1 MSAGRPRP
9 QLAELEYRIV
19 GRELI
24 LLDTA
29 ANLIVDLLL
38 DALPAS
44 QSER

>member
-9 QLAELEYRIV
+9 QLAELEYRI

>member
-9 QLAELEYRIV
+9 QLAELERIV